1 MQLIQEE
8 VKKCSPDH
16 LAFLSDAGTI
26 SVLKLKDEI

>member
-16 LAFLSDAGTI
+16 VPFSSEAGI
-26 SVLKLKDEI
+26 IGILKLKDEI